1 MKEEQ
6 KYCSLVMGRNPG
18 CNLGN
23 QNSSLWE
30 VHDRGPALFT
40 PDGAVQRLPP
50 HPLSQGRTWGSEL
63 KIPVAA
69 PPPATPTP
77 R

>member
-1 MKEEQ
+1 MSLEERASRGMKEEQ
-6 KYCSLVMGRNPG
+6 KHSSLVMVRNPG
-18 CNLGN
+18 CNLRN

-50 HPLSQGRTWGSEL
+50 QHPPSPKDGPGALS
-63 KIPVAA
+63 
-69 PPPATPTP
+69 
-77 R
+77 

>member
-6 KYCSLVMGRNPG
+6 KHCSLVMGRNPG

-40 PDGAVQRLPP
+40 PYGAVQRLPP
-50 HPLSQGRTWGSEL
+50 HPLVPRTDLGL
-63 KIPVAA
+63 
-69 PPPATPTP
+69 
-77 R
+77 